1 MPQTLK
7 KLKLLV
13 LTSTFSLINQKI
25 SSGRFLDK
33 SSLKAANYADQNI
46 GHGRNIAF
54 DMSSPNIAK
63 PFSIGHLR
71 STVIADA
78 LANIVAKQGYKP
90 VRINHLG
97 AGVNSLVC

>member
-1 MPQTLK
+1 MLKVTTTLTK
-7 KLKLLV
+7 
-13 LTSTFSLINQKI
+13 
-25 SSGRFLDK
+25 
-33 SSLKAANYADQNI
+33 NI
-46 GHGRNIAF
+46 GHGRNIVF

-97 AGVNSLVC
+97 DWGKQFRYADCCL